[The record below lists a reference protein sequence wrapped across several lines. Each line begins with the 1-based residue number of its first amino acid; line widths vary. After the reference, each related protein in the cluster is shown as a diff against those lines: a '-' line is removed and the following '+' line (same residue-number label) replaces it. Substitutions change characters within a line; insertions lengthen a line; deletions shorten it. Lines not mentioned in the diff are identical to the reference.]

1 MSLASH
7 EKLIY
12 INSNRTFSDTSGIVY
27 IGQVLQKQD
36 NFYTLK
42 LIVDQLGNIIHDNI
56 IITVSDENILSDRPV
71 RSLHNK
77 FFYHINP
84 EVEFSECVIKTIHD
98 NPLDG
103 TSSSG
108 FGSGIHGIYVTNKN
122 QLENYMLSVY
132 DKIYKIKCYNPY
144 VIQDVEH
151 GNSLTVASLQTSRY
165 IDGILNY
172 LRSYDEIEAYVDYN
186 PFDNIV
192 RLWNMT
198 FLRSHSDF
206 IDEGFLREIFIIYI
220 TNFFIPTEIFDT
232 RTREPL
238 TVQPINYIMVSL
250 GYDGIMFDHNIG
262 WDKYCVS
269 YDIDYAQL
277 FSGSHARLKYRGIN
291 A

>member
-12 INSNRTFSDTSGIVY
+12 INSNRTFTDTSGIIY
-27 IGQVLQKQD
+27 IGQALQKQD

-42 LIVDQLGNIIHDNI
+42 LIVDQLGNFIHDDI
-56 IITVSDENILSDRPV
+56 IITVSEENILSDRPV
-71 RSLHNK
+71 HSLRNK
-77 FFYHINP
+77 FFYH
-84 EVEFSECVIKTIHD
+84 
-98 NPLDG
+98 G

-108 FGSGIHGIYVTNKN
+108 FGSGIHGIYITNKN
-122 QLENYMLSVY
+122 QLENYMVA
-132 DKIYKIKCYNPY
+132 DADNIYKIKCYNPY
-144 VIQDVEH
+144 IIQDVEH

-165 IDGILNY
+165 IDKILNF
-172 LRSYDEIEAYVDYN
+172 LKSYDEIEAYVDYY

-198 FLRSHSDF
+198 FLRTHSDF
-206 IDEGFLREIFIIYI
+206 IDENFLREIFITYI
-220 TNFFIPTEIFDT
+220 TNFFIPSEIFDS

-269 YDIDYAQL
+269 YNIDYAQI